1 VFARQED
8 IVNRTATGELTVVG
22 TGIGLAGNMTAATES
37 AIVHA
42 EKLVYVVADVATA
55 AYLEELNST
64 AESIY
69 PLYDESLDR
78 IDTYYLMTEH
88 ILGYVRAGLRTC
100 AAFYGHPGI
109 FVFPAHEAV
118 LRARAEG
125 YRAEMKAAVSAEDCL
140 FADLG
145 IDPGRVGCQSFEAT
159 DFLVYGRIFDPHS
172 LLVLWQV
179 GVIGQIGFRKRF
191 PIGTNIEVLKEAL
204 RRNYPADHPVI
215 VYEAS
220 VLPVCDPVIRP
231 FRLDALDPDA
241 LSPISTL
248 VVPPIQVRRAPDID
262 MVRRLDIP
270 DRYLRKREQDPSLY
284 DPARPAAIVE
294 WPLSA

>member
-1 VFARQED
+1 MKQIAS
-8 IVNRTATGELTVVG
+8 GELIVVG
-22 TGIGLAGNMTAATES
+22 TGIGLAGNMTASTES
-37 AIVHA
+37 IIIQA
-42 EKLVYVVADVATA
+42 EKLLYVVADVATA
-55 AYLEELNST
+55 AHLEQLNST

-69 PLYDESLDR
+69 SLYDESLDR
-78 IDTYYLMTEH
+78 IDTYYKMTEC
-88 ILGYVRAGLRTC
+88 ILDHVRAGLKTC

-118 LRARAEG
+118 LKARTEG

-159 DFLVYGRIFDPHS
+159 DFLVYDRIFDPNS

-179 GVIGQIGFRKRF
+179 GVIGQIGFRRQF
-191 PIGTNIEVLKEAL
+191 PIGQNIEVLKEAL
-204 RRNYPADHPVI
+204 RAHYPADHYVI

-231 FRLDALDPDA
+231 FRLDKLDPSA

-248 VVPPIQVRRAPDID
+248 VVPPLSSRRGPNID

-270 DRYLRKREQDPSLY
+270 ERYILKRAEDPSLY
-284 DPARPAAIVE
+284 DPAKPGALVNWPATV
-294 WPLSA
+294 